1 MRLTLPALAALAA
14 VSAAAAATPTPET
27 GRPALLHSEP
37 AQGAETRSLPTAVRL
52 RFNQPMRLER
62 LRVFDEAGVEQPV
75 RLSRDAA
82 SPSLEHRG
90 GFARLRPGG
99 YRAEW
104 AASSPAGETIGGTL
118 FFRAKPSEQQRAG
131 P

>member
-1 MRLTLPALAALAA
+1 MRPTLFFLAALAA
-14 VSAAAAATPTPET
+14 APAAAAAPATTT
-27 GRPALLHSEP
+27 GGPALLHSDP
-37 AQGAETRSLPTAVRL
+37 AQGAETRSLPVAVRL

-62 LRVFDEAGVEQPV
+62 LKLYNSEGVEQAV
-75 RLSRDAA
+75 RLSRDSAT
-82 SPSLEHRG
+82 PSLEHRG

-104 AASSPAGETIGGTL
+104 SASSPAGETISGTL
-118 FFRAKPSEQQRAG
+118 FFLAKPGEQQRAG

>member
-1 MRLTLPALAALAA
+1 MLLLLAALAA
-14 VSAAAAATPTPET
+14 APASAASPAAAAD
-27 GRPALLHSEP
+27 RPALLHSEP

-62 LRVFDEAGVEQPV
+62 LKVYDSAGAEQPV

-82 SPSLEHRG
+82 APSLEQRG
-90 GFARLRPGG
+90 GFARLRPGD
-99 YRAEW
+99 YRADW
-104 AASSPAGETIGGTL
+104 VASSPAGETISGTL
-118 FFRAKPSEQQRAG
+118 FFRARPNEQQRAG